1 MNNTTT
7 RGGLTLNIGQY
18 NTLEI
23 FTVKGN
29 AIPEIRKE
37 LQNYIFAELDRS
49 SSVKNFSD
57 RSEVKPW

>member
-7 RGGLTLNIGQY
+7 SGGLTLNIGQY
-18 NTLEI
+18 NTMEI

-29 AIPEIRKE
+29 AIPEIRNE

-57 RSEVKPW
+57 RSEVKSW

>member
-7 RGGLTLNIGQY
+7 SGGLTLNIGQY

>member
-7 RGGLTLNIGQY
+7 SGGLTLNIGQH

-29 AIPEIRKE
+29 TIPEIRKE
-37 LQNYIFAELDRS
+37 LQNIFAELDRS
-49 SSVKNFSD
+49 SSIKNFSD
-57 RSEVKPW
+57 RSEVKFW

>member
-7 RGGLTLNIGQY
+7 SGGLTLNIGQH

-29 AIPEIRKE
+29 TIPEMTKE
-37 LQNYIFAELDRS
+37 LQNIFAELDRS
-49 SSVKNFSD
+49 SSIKNFSD
-57 RSEVKPW
+57 RSEVKSW

>member
-7 RGGLTLNIGQY
+7 SGGLTLNIGQY

-29 AIPEIRKE
+29 AIPEMTKE
-37 LQNYIFAELDRS
+37 LQNIFAELDRS
-49 SSVKNFSD
+49 SSIKNFSD
-57 RSEVKPW
+57 RSEVKSW